1 MRRLWSYII
10 LAFTALVAMGATFV
24 SLATKVESNIE
35 YSQGRELVFRVTDE
49 DGGEIFATDT
59 EVKEIAK
66 KMIERLDAQDV
77 TQYRVSTQGTDTI
90 TVELKQ
96 DTNTNY
102 VNIETLLTF
111 NGTLALTTKKD
122 DARIGDEFL
131 TGEDAY
137 METENNVPSINIPVG
152 NKFSELLEIAKQYS
166 SDGDT
171 DAGESNNDASDD
183 SAGTFSYYLY
193 LWHDYDPDHDQFAK
207 TISGSDE
214 YDQHVAEKIF
224 MRFDISAIEDD
235 AETLKAYVNVSDVN
249 GNSQYEA
256 SEVKAAYDTAKF
268 YLNLLNSGELEH
280 KVTFLYDN
288 IIDAWTDE
296 LITLDNTVAWSHT
309 LIATLVALIVVSLLL
324 VILYRINA
332 VAVITMTTASV
343 FGSVGMVILS
353 SAEFNAAALVGF
365 IIVAIVSLASGVI
378 YNTKFKEEC
387 YRGRSL
393 KKANSEAGKRSLL
406 PIVDIHV
413 AVIAIGVFSYIF
425 GGAILRGFA
434 AITVLGGLISLIL
447 NTLGLRGMLWLPT
460 NTTALQGKYEV
471 FAVDSEKV
479 PNLLKEEKQ
488 EYYGP
493 YQDRDFTKK
502 KKPIAIAGAVLLVAG
517 IVGLSIGTVI
527 NKGSVFNNG
536 TTTLNSQI
544 YVETEQKETNITLD
558 AIKDLLDNVY
568 VYQGTD
574 DSKAVPLNNYV
585 TDIEND
591 IDYKTRTDTDYEINE
606 EITYTYY
613 VIQLNN
619 KFDMEKYNGYYMT
632 DDATPVKVSSADFDT
647 LEQLFEAKLD
657 RYDDTATVSIKNN
670 VIVSN
675 IEPEFLPVFWGTLV
689 GVAVAGLY
697 LLLRYRLSRGI
708 IALLAPLATSAAVA
722 GVFAIT
728 TLPVTSYAAVSVPFI
743 AIFTMI
749 ISIIF
754 MNKERE
760 MVLEDKARDRSI
772 ENRDAIMNK
781 ATSLAFYPML
791 VAALLTVYLGIN
803 FFGFGAQGNS
813 WMFLILTVGAIVSL
827 AAVTVL
833 FGWFSQFFYRLFFGV
848 DTSKITS
855 KFVRKKKAKKQQ
867 APKNKSA
874 EPEEY
879 TFIGI
884 ND

>member
-24 SLATKVESNIE
+24 SLVTKVDSNVE

-49 DGGEIFATDT
+49 DSGEPFTTDQ
-59 EVKEIAK
+59 EVKDIAK

-77 TQYRVSTQGTDTI
+77 TQYRVSTQGNDTI

-102 VNIETLLTF
+102 INIETLLTF

-122 DARIGDEFL
+122 DARVGDEWL
-131 TGEDAY
+131 TGEKAT
-137 METENNVPSINIPVG
+137 METEENVPCINIPVG
-152 NKFSELLEIAKQYS
+152 NKFSELLQIAKEYAN
-166 SDGDT
+166 DDDH
-171 DAGESNNDASDD
+171 DAGEASSSSGD
-183 SAGTFSYYLY
+183 SEETSYTYYLY
-193 LWHDYDPDHDQFAK
+193 LWHDYDPDHDTFAQ

-224 MRFDISAIEDD
+224 MRYDISAIEDD
-235 AETLKAYVNVSDVN
+235 AESLKAYVNISDVN
-249 GNSQYEA
+249 GNSKYEA

-268 YLNLLNSGELEH
+268 YVNLINSGELEH

-296 LITLDNTVAWSHT
+296 LVTLDNTVAWSHT
-309 LIATLVALIVVSLLL
+309 LIATLVALVVISLLL
-324 VILYRINA
+324 VVLYRLNA
-332 VAVITMTTASV
+332 IGVITMTV
-343 FGSVGMVILS
+343 GSVYGALGMVILS
-353 SAEFNAAALVGF
+353 SAEFNAAALVAF
-365 IIVAIVSLASGVI
+365 ILVAVASLVSGVI

-393 KKANSEAGKRSLL
+393 KKANSEGSKRSLL

-413 AVIAIGVFSYIF
+413 ALVAVGVFSYIF

-447 NTLGLRGMLWLPT
+447 NTLGLKGMLWLST
-460 NTTALQGKYEV
+460 NTTALQNKYEL
-471 FAVDSEKV
+471 FGVDSEKV
-479 PNLLKEEKQ
+479 PNLIKEEKQ
-488 EYYGP
+488 EFFGP
-493 YQDRDFTKK
+493 YQDRDFTSK

-536 TTTLNSQI
+536 TTALNSQI
-544 YVETEQKETNITLD
+544 YVETEEKDTDINLD
-558 AIKDLLDNVY
+558 AIRDLLDNLY
-568 VYQGTD
+568 VYQGED
-574 DSKAVPLNNYV
+574 DSKAVPLNKYV
-585 TDIEND
+585 TDIDND
-591 IDYKTRTDTDYEINE
+591 IDYKTRTDTDYEIDQ

-613 VIQLNN
+613 VIQLNS
-619 KFDMEKYNGYYMT
+619 KFDMEKYNGYYWG
-632 DDATPVKVSSADFDT
+632 DDAHTVKVVSADFDT
-647 LEQLFEAKLD
+647 LEGLMKEKLD
-657 RYDDTATVSIKNN
+657 GYDNTVTVSVKMNT
-670 VIVSN
+670 VVSN

-722 GVFAIT
+722 GVFALT
-728 TLPVTSYAAVSVPFI
+728 TLPVTSYAAVSIPFI
-743 AIFTMI
+743 AIFTMM

-760 MVLEDKARDRSI
+760 MVVEDKAHDRSI
-772 ENRDAIMNK
+772 ENRNAIMNK

-791 VAALLTVYLGIN
+791 VATLLTVYLGIN
-803 FFGFGAQGNS
+803 FFGFAAQGNA
-813 WMFLILTVGAIVSL
+813 WMFLVITVGVLVSL
-827 AAVTVL
+827 VAVTVL
-833 FGWFSQFFYRLFFGV
+833 FGPLSQFFYRIFFGV

-855 KFVRKKKAKKQQ
+855 KFSRKKKAKKQ

>member
-24 SLATKVESNIE
+24 SIVTRVDSNIE

-49 DGGEIFATDT
+49 DSDEPFTTDK
-59 EVKEIAK
+59 EVKEIAD
-66 KMIERLDAQDV
+66 KMIERLEAQDV

-96 DTNTNY
+96 DTDTNY
-102 VNIETLLTF
+102 TNIETLLSF
-111 NGTLALTTKKD
+111 NGTLALTTKLD

-131 TGEDAY
+131 TGEDAT
-137 METENNVPSINIPVG
+137 METEENVPYIKIPVG
-152 NKFSELLEIAKQYS
+152 NKFSELLQIAKEYS
-166 SDGDT
+166 NDDNH
-171 DAGESNNDASDD
+171 DAGEASSSSGDD
-183 SAGTFSYYLY
+183 SETTYSYYLY
-193 LWHDYDPDHDQFAK
+193 LWHDYDPDHDQFSK
-207 TISGSDE
+207 TVSGSKE

-224 MRFDISAIEDD
+224 LRYDISAIEDD
-235 AETLKAYVNVSDVN
+235 AEELKAYVNISDVN
-249 GNSQYEA
+249 GNQKYEA

-268 YLNLLNSGELEH
+268 YVNLINSGELEH

-309 LIATLVALIVVSLLL
+309 LIATLVALVVLSLLL
-324 VILYRINA
+324 VILYRLNA
-332 VAVITMTTASV
+332 IGVITMTVGSV
-343 FGSVGMVILS
+343 FGSLGMVVLS
-353 SAEFNAAALVGF
+353 SAEFNAAALVAF
-365 IIVAIVSLASGVI
+365 IIVAIASLTSGVI

-393 KKANSEAGKRSLL
+393 KKANSEGSKRSLL

-413 AVIAIGVFSYIF
+413 AVVVVGIFSYIF

-434 AITVLGGLISLIL
+434 AVTVLGGLISLIL
-447 NTLGLRGMLWLPT
+447 NTLGLKGMLWLAT
-460 NTTALQGKYEV
+460 NTTALQNRYEL
-471 FAVDSEKV
+471 FGVDSEKV

-488 EYYGP
+488 EYFGP

-517 IVGLSIGTVI
+517 IVGLSIGSVI

-544 YVETEQKETNITLD
+544 YVETEQKNTDITLE
-558 AIKDLLDNVY
+558 AIKDLLNNLY
-568 VYQGTD
+568 VYQGED
-574 DSKAVPLNNYV
+574 ASKATPLNKYV
-585 TDIEND
+585 ADIDND
-591 IDYKTRTDTDYEINE
+591 IDYKTRTDTNYEINE

-613 VIQLNN
+613 VIQLNS
-619 KFDMEKYNGYYMT
+619 KFDMDSFKGYYWADEAHT
-632 DDATPVKVSSADFDT
+632 TKVEGFDT
-647 LEQLFEAKLD
+647 LEELMKEKLD
-657 RYDDTATVSIKNN
+657 AYDNTVTVSIKNN
-670 VIVSN
+670 IVVSN
-675 IEPEFLPVFWGTLV
+675 IEPDFLSVFWGTLV
-689 GVAVAGLY
+689 GVGVVGLY

-722 GVFAIT
+722 GVFALT

-749 ISIIF
+749 LSVIF

-760 MVLEDKARDRSI
+760 MVLEDKTHDRSI

-791 VAALLTVYLGIN
+791 VASLLAVYLGIN

-813 WMFLILTVGAIVSL
+813 WMFLVITLGVIVSL

-833 FGWFSQFFYRLFFGV
+833 YGWLSQFFYRLFFGV
-848 DTSKITS
+848 DTTKITS
-855 KFVRKKKAKKQQ
+855 KFARKRKPKKQ